1 MEFKLSPRLMAC
13 CDYVR
18 PGAVVADVGCDHGY
32 TSIYLLEQGIA
43 KKVYACDVKEGP
55 LSSARR
61 NCCARSLGERISFY
75 LSDGVRSVPRD
86 FDTLICAGMGADV
99 MVSILS
105 AAPWLESG
113 NYHLILQCQSRTPTL
128 RRFLSDHGYR
138 IRRESVVRDGRFLYT
153 VMDVV
158 FEKES
163 LTEAETYFPPALV
176 RTNSPEV
183 GAYYRQVVK
192 NLRIAAEGQ
201 KNEALSDI
209 VKTLE
214 KTVPEWVKEDAT

>member
-1 MEFKLSPRLMAC
+1 MEFKLSARLKAC

-61 NCCARSLGERISFY
+61 NCRSLGLGERISFY
-75 LSDGVRSVPRD
+75 LSDGVQSVPRD

-99 MVSILS
+99 MVGILS

-128 RRFLSDHGYR
+128 RRFLSDRGYR
-138 IRRESVVRDGRFLYT
+138 IREEAVVRDGRFLYT

-158 FEKES
+158 FEKEA
-163 LTEAETYFPPALV
+163 LTEAQTYFSPALV

-183 GAYYRQVVK
+183 GAYYRQVIK

-201 KNEALSDI
+201 KNEALAGI

-214 KTVPEWVKEDAT
+214 ETVPGWIQEDAT